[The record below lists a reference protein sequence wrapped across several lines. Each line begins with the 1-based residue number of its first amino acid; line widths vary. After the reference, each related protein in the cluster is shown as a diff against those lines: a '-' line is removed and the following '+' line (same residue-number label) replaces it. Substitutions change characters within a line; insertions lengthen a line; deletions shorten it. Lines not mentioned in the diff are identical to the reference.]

1 MALALSVTI
10 QDMKLD
16 QSDLYLASTD
26 LEWFG
31 VAVVF
36 YHILSPIQ
44 KRITLA
50 GKLVKNMQ

>member
-10 QDMKLD
+10 QDMELD